1 MLRDSAT
8 LELLQQSFGF
18 LISKVIYY
26 YALCE
31 VCGILV
37 GNIRTNKQTKGEEAC
52 MYLSSEVYSLRPE
65 REYALRKRSTHT
77 YVATAAY
84 GQRPPHG
91 DGWLA

>member
-37 GNIRTNKQTKGEEAC
+37 GNIQTNKQTKGEEAC
-52 MYLSSEVYSLRPE
+52 MYLSSEV
-65 REYALRKRSTHT
+65 YALRKRSTHT